1 MYWNREGQKILGLWE
16 SVGFANIGEE
26 NLRNSKGVLRERL
39 SSCWRLVMKKE
50 RRTGTAKE
58 EKYWP
63 NIWNDT
69 LAEAKV
75 IFLSM
80 QKATNIFKISGPL
93 KPEPSL
99 IQRWVLH

>member
-1 MYWNREGQKILGLWE
+1 MGVEREAELLLKIG
-16 SVGFANIGEE
+16 NEE
-26 NLRNSKGVLRERL
+26 
-39 SSCWRLVMKKE
+39 E

-63 NIWNDT
+63 NIWSDT